1 MRNYILTL
9 LIILSSCLFSD
20 AANNIT
26 AEQQYD
32 KASKL
37 YKSGN
42 YAEASMQYQN
52 LVNDGK
58 RSTALFFN
66 LANCYYKTGDY
77 AKAILNYE
85 RAKKISPADEDIEYN
100 LKLANAK
107 ASDKIDPIPQL
118 FYEKWWSIFITT
130 FSPTEWAAFAII
142 TLWIA
147 VGIFL
152 IYLFAKTVEKKKK
165 SFYAT
170 TIVFAISVC
179 LFIVARSANKLIYNY
194 SFAIIMDSSA
204 YAKSAPDEKGTN
216 LFLLHNGT
224 KVEVIEEQEGWKKIK
239 IANGNTGWMANAALE
254 NI

>member
-1 MRNYILTL
+1 MRT
-9 LIILSSCLFSD
+9 IILLVGIFFCFNQTTH
-20 AANNIT
+20 AGTTAT

-66 LANCYYKTGDY
+66 LGNCYYKTGDY

-85 RAKKISPADEDIEYN
+85 RAKKIAPADEDIEYN

-130 FSPTEWAAFAII
+130 FSPTEWSAFAII

-165 SFYAT
+165 SFYAS
-170 TIVFAISVC
+170 AIIFCLSLC
-179 LFIVARSANKLIYNY
+179 LFIVARSANQLIYNY

>member
-1 MRNYILTL
+1 MRT
-9 LIILSSCLFSD
+9 IILILGIFFCFNQTTY
-20 AANNIT
+20 AGTTAT

-66 LANCYYKTGDY
+66 LGNCYYKTGDY

-85 RAKKISPADEDIEYN
+85 RAKKIAPADEDIEYN

-130 FSPTEWAAFAII
+130 FSPTEWSAFAII

-152 IYLFAKTVEKKKK
+152 IYLFAKTVEKRKK
-165 SFYAT
+165 SFYAA
-170 TIVFAISVC
+170 TILFALSLC
-179 LFIVARSANKLIYNY
+179 LFTVARSSNRLIYNY

>member
-1 MRNYILTL
+1 MKKQLTFIFVFTFYAL
-9 LIILSSCLFSD
+9 MTN
-20 AANNIT
+20 AIT
-26 AEQQYD
+26 ALTPEQQYD

-42 YAEASMQYQN
+42 YAEASLQYQN

-66 LANCYYKTGDY
+66 LGNCYYKNGEY

-85 RAKKISPADEDIEYN
+85 RAKKIAPADEDIEYN
-100 LKLANAK
+100 LKLATAK

-118 FYEKWWSIFITT
+118 FYERWWSIFITS
-130 FSPTEWAAFAII
+130 FSPTEWSAMAII

-147 VGIFL
+147 AGIF
-152 IYLFAKTVEKKKK
+152 IVYLFAQAITVKKK
-165 SFYAT
+165 SFYL
-170 TIVFAISVC
+170 AIGIAFISLS
-179 LFIVARSANKLIYNY
+179 LFFVARASNVLIYHNSY
-194 SFAIIMDSSA
+194 AIIMENSA

-239 IANGNTGWMANAALE
+239 IANGNTGWMSATTLE

>member
-1 MRNYILTL
+1 MRT
-9 LIILSSCLFSD
+9 IILLLGIFLCFD
-20 AANNIT
+20 QTTHAGTTAT

-52 LVNDGK
+52 LVNDSK

-66 LANCYYKTGDY
+66 LGNCYYKTGDY

-85 RAKKISPADEDIEYN
+85 RAKKIAPADEDIEYN

-130 FSPTEWAAFAII
+130 FSPTEWSAFAII

-165 SFYAT
+165 SFYAA
-170 TIVFAISVC
+170 AIIFSLSIC
-179 LFIVARSANKLIYNY
+179 LFIVARSANQLIYNY

>member
-1 MRNYILTL
+1 MRNYIS
-9 LIILSSCLFSD
+9 LIALFLSSIFYAHASATL
-20 AANNIT
+20 T
-26 AEQQYD
+26 PEQQYD

-42 YAEASMQYQN
+42 YAEASLQYQN

-66 LANCYYKTGDY
+66 LGNCYYKNGEY

-85 RAKKISPADEDIEYN
+85 RAKKIAPADDDIEYN

-118 FYEKWWSIFITT
+118 FYEKWWSVFITS
-130 FSPTEWAAFAII
+130 FSPTEWSAMAII
-142 TLWIA
+142 TLWLAAGFFI
-147 VGIFL
+147 
-152 IYLFAKTVEKKKK
+152 IYLFAQTVLKKKRT
-165 SFYAT
+165 FYVSIIT
-170 TIVFAISVC
+170 FCISIS
-179 LFIVARSANKLIYNY
+179 LFLIAKAANTLIYHY
-194 SFAIIMDSSA
+194 SYAIIMDNSA

-216 LFLLHNGT
+216 LFLLHTGT
-224 KVEVIEEQEGWKKIK
+224 KVEVVEEQADWKKIK
-239 IANGNTGWMANAALE
+239 IANGNTGWMSSSSLE

>member
-1 MRNYILTL
+1 MRNCFLILL
-9 LIILSSCLFSD
+9 CILSSCFAVS
-20 AANNIT
+20 AANNPT
-26 AEQQYD
+26 AEQQYE

-58 RSTALFFN
+58 KSTALFFN
-66 LANCYYKTGDY
+66 LGNCYYKTGDY

-85 RAKKISPADEDIEYN
+85 RAKKIAPADEDIEYN

-130 FSPTEWAAFAII
+130 FSPTEWSAFAII

-147 VGIFL
+147 AGIFL

-165 SFYAT
+165 SFYAA
-170 TIVFAISVC
+170 TIIFGLSLC
-179 LFIVARSANKLIYNY
+179 LFIVARSANRLIYNY

-204 YAKSAPDEKGTN
+204 YAKSAPDAKGTN

-224 KVEVIEEQEGWKKIK
+224 KVEIVEEQEGWKKIK
-239 IANGNTGWMANAALE
+239 IANGNNGWMSNEALE

>member
-1 MRNYILTL
+1 MRNYMLTL
-9 LIILSSCLFSD
+9 LLILSSCLLST
-20 AANNIT
+20 AANNLT

-58 RSTALFFN
+58 KSTALFFN

-77 AKAILNYE
+77 SKAILNYE

-147 VGIFL
+147 AGVFL
-152 IYLFAKTVEKKKK
+152 IYLFGY
-165 SFYAT
+165 F
-170 TIVFAISVC
+170 
-179 LFIVARSANKLIYNY
+179 
-194 SFAIIMDSSA
+194 
-204 YAKSAPDEKGTN
+204 
-216 LFLLHNGT
+216 
-224 KVEVIEEQEGWKKIK
+224 
-239 IANGNTGWMANAALE
+239 
-254 NI
+254 

>member
-1 MRNYILTL
+1 MRNYL
-9 LIILSSCLFSD
+9 LILLCILSSCFAVS
-20 AANNIT
+20 AANNPT
-26 AEQQYD
+26 AEQQYE

-58 RSTALFFN
+58 KSTALFFN
-66 LANCYYKTGDY
+66 LGNCYYKTGDY

-85 RAKKISPADEDIEYN
+85 RAKKIAPADEDIEYN

-130 FSPTEWAAFAII
+130 FSPTEWSAFAII

-147 VGIFL
+147 AGMFL

-165 SFYAT
+165 SFYAA
-170 TIVFAISVC
+170 TIIFGLSLYFQVQNHF
-179 LFIVARSANKLIYNY
+179 
-194 SFAIIMDSSA
+194 SFKPNSPTIA
-204 YAKSAPDEKGTN
+204 Y
-216 LFLLHNGT
+216 
-224 KVEVIEEQEGWKKIK
+224 
-239 IANGNTGWMANAALE
+239 
-254 NI
+254 

>member
-1 MRNYILTL
+1 MRNYFLILL
-9 LIILSSCLFSD
+9 CILSTCFAVS
-20 AANNIT
+20 AANSPT
-26 AEQQYD
+26 AEQQYE

-58 RSTALFFN
+58 KSTALFFN
-66 LANCYYKTGDY
+66 LGNCYYKTGDY

-85 RAKKISPADEDIEYN
+85 RAKKIAPADEDIEYN

-130 FSPTEWAAFAII
+130 FSPTEWSAFAII

-147 VGIFL
+147 AGIFL

-165 SFYAT
+165 SFYAA
-170 TIVFAISVC
+170 TIIFGLSLC
-179 LFIVARSANKLIYNY
+179 LFIVARSANRLIYNY
-194 SFAIIMDSSA
+194 RFAIIMDSSA
-204 YAKSAPDEKGTN
+204 YAKSAPDAKGTN

-224 KVEVIEEQEGWKKIK
+224 KVEIVEEQEGWKKIK
-239 IANGNTGWMANAALE
+239 IANGNTGWMSNEALE
-254 NI
+254 SI